1 VLASRL
7 GASLRLL
14 TVFAATL
21 AVGVGV
27 GLIVSACVP
36 KKDLDPQWLRRDAHH
51 AAKSCSHQAG

>member
-21 AVGVGV
+21 TVGV
-27 GLIVSACVP
+27 GLIRLSLCAEKWTWTP
-36 KKDLDPQWLRRDAHH
+36 NGLRRDAHH

>member
-21 AVGVGV
+21 AVGV